1 MGLGAWWPGA
11 WRPKGTACLLT
22 PETPSHWV
30 SSATRALLGHAPLP
44 QAGAPEHGRILKPEV
59 TLKSDSLTPSFY
71 RRGNRGSER

>member
-1 MGLGAWWPGA
+1 MGLGAWRPGA

-59 TLKSDSLTPSFY
+59 TLKSVSLTPSFY